1 MVSYT
6 TYKRPTLRILIYQL
20 IVNSMF
26 SRTLITLV
34 LLSSLKIVSTKGV
47 STFRP
52 IGASGEGT
60 IKIIGSLLV
69 LFLLSDSI
77 DCGLVQCNPTSR
89 DYIIRDKLND
99 IFMYILTIFLFYSLF
114 DLFTLRLLISL
125 VIWRSIGLLR
135 YLMDSNK
142 INFIYFFDGINV
154 TIFVYF
160 LSLLSSDIR
169 SFYNFYLFLGLF
181 SKIFFEKIHSQ
192 I

>member
-1 MVSYT
+1 
-6 TYKRPTLRILIYQL
+6 
-20 IVNSMF
+20 MF

-52 IGASGEGT
+52 TGTSGEGT

-69 LFLLSDSI
+69 LFILSDSI
-77 DCGLVQCNPTSR
+77 DCGLVQCKPTSR

-99 IFMYILTIFLFYSLF
+99 IFMYILAIFLFYSLF

-125 VIWRSIGLLR
+125 VIWRSIGILR
-135 YLMDSNK
+135 YLKDNNK

-169 SFYNFYLFLGLF
+169 SSYNFYLFIGLF
-181 SKIFFEKIHSQ
+181 SKIFFEKIHGQ